1 MEKKYNIYYSYN
13 FIYKISEIYNYILY
27 ELQNKIAS
35 YNFQIRIKQTISI
48 IEYFP
53 HAGPK
58 FKNTHY
64 RYLVM
69 KNWIITYRIQDSLI
83 EICEIFNSKQNFNSS
98 NLN

>member
-1 MEKKYNIYYSYN
+1 MKKIYNIDYSNKFKKQVYR
-13 FIYKISEIYNYILY
+13 ICDYISE
-27 ELQNKIAS
+27 ELQNPISSYHFKIKIL
-35 YNFQIRIKQTISI
+35 QVISI
-48 IEYFP
+48 LEYFP